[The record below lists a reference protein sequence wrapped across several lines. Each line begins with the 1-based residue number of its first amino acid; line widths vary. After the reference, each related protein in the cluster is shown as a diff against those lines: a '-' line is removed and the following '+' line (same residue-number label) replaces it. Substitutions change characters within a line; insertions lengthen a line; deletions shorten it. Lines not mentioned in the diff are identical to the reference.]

1 MASPIEFYFDFSSPY
16 GYFASTQIDA
26 LAKELGRTIVWRPIL
41 LGPMFKAMGS
51 APLTEIP
58 LKGRYSR
65 HDFERTASLFDIPFT
80 QPDPFPIGTVAAARA
95 VLSLQQQGDHDKAAA
110 LCKRLFKAFFA
121 EGRDIG
127 KAERVLEEAEALSID
142 TQALSA
148 GMARE
153 DIKAL
158 LKQQVEDA
166 IARGVFGSPFLFVD
180 DEPFWGFDRFDY
192 IRRWAKREAE
202 AALTR

>member
-26 LAKELGRTIVWRPIL
+26 LAADLGRTVVWRPIL

-65 HDFERTASLFDIPFT
+65 HDFERTASLFDITFK

-95 VLSLQQQGDHDKAAA
+95 ILVLQQQGDHDKAAA

-127 KAERVLEEAEALSID
+127 KAESVLKEAGALGID
-142 TQALSA
+142 AEALSA
-148 GMARE
+148 GMARD
-153 DIKAL
+153 DIKAA
-158 LKQQVEDA
+158 LKSQVEDA
-166 IARGVFGSPFLFVD
+166 MARGVFGSPFLFVD
-180 DEPFWGFDRFDY
+180 GEPFWGFDRFDY
-192 IRRWAKREAE
+192 IRRWAKRDVETAVS
-202 AALTR
+202 R

>member
-1 MASPIEFYFDFSSPY
+1 
-16 GYFASTQIDA
+16 
-26 LAKELGRTIVWRPIL
+26 
-41 LGPMFKAMGS
+41 
-51 APLTEIP
+51 
-58 LKGRYSR
+58 
-65 HDFERTASLFDIPFT
+65 
-80 QPDPFPIGTVAAARA
+80 VAAARA
-95 VLSLQQQGDHDKAAA
+95 VLFLQQQGDHDKAAA

-127 KAERVLEEAEALSID
+127 KAERVLEEADALGID
-142 TQALSA
+142 SQALSD

-158 LKQQVEDA
+158 LKQQVEEA